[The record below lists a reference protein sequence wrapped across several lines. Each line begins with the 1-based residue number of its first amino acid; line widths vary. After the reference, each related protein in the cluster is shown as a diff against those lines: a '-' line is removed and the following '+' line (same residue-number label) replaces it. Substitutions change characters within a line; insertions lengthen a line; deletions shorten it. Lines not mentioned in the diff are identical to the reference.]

1 MLIGLPFG
9 THRVIASKVSWR
21 IFPMMNIYGIA
32 LLCVGEIYFK
42 DNEGDPDVD
51 PTKFG
56 RGTTIAVDGLAGVMF
71 LIPLLLWLRTQSGR
85 SSTHHSHHSHHSYH
99 SPLPPFLLSYRR
111 PPLSNT
117 RSAALQGG
125 GRLMVACAARLAVTD
140 WPLWRF
146 PLQIVWSSV

>member
-1 MLIGLPFG
+1 MRETGVRLAEAGIALFALLVLAITLLRDFISMLRGKLKPQKESQLYWRILYSWMLIGLPFG

-71 LIPLLLWLRTQSGR
+71 LIPLLLWLRTQ
-85 SSTHHSHHSHHSYH
+85 
-99 SPLPPFLLSYRR
+99 
-111 PPLSNT
+111 
-117 RSAALQGG
+117 
-125 GRLMVACAARLAVTD
+125 
-140 WPLWRF
+140 
-146 PLQIVWSSV
+146 